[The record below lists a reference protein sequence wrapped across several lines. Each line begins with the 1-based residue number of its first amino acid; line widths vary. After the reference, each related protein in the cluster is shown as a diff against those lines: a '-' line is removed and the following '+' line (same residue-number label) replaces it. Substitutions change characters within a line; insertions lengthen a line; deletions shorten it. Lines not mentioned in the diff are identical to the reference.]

1 MIEAFD
7 EQVRN
12 WILSVAAGTEVS
24 LAAPNGRK
32 PGAGVGVYLMD
43 VMKTAPSNTTKR
55 PVPLQLT
62 LRYLITT
69 WSEKP
74 EDAHQLLVRLMF
86 AAMENEDYQVESDFP
101 QVDLWTALGAP
112 PQPAFLLRVPL
123 IYERTAAAPK
133 RAREIKLQSTA
144 LGSLH
149 GLVLGPGKT
158 PLSDCRVEIPAL
170 RLSSS
175 TDHKGRFCFTGVPG
189 DGKTELVVKA
199 KGLELSVTAVGNYGD
214 STAPMVIDFS
224 PLEA

>member
-7 EQVRN
+7 EQVKS
-12 WILSVAAGTEVS
+12 WVLSVATGAEVS

-32 PGAGVGVYLMD
+32 PVAGVGVYLMD
-43 VMKTAPSNTTKR
+43 VIKTAPSNTTKR

-74 EDAHQLLVRLMF
+74 EEAHQLLVKLMF
-86 AAMENEDYQVESDFP
+86 AAMESEDYQVESDFP

-112 PQPAFLLRVPL
+112 PQPAFLLCVPL

-133 RAREIKLQSTA
+133 RAREINVQSSS
-144 LGSLH
+144 LVSLH

-170 RLSSS
+170 HVSTS
-175 TDHKGRFCFTGVPG
+175 TDHKGRFSFPGVPG
-189 DGKTELVVKA
+189 DGKTQLLVKA
-199 KGLELSVTAVGNYGD
+199 RGLELSVTAVGNHGD
-214 STAPMVIDFS
+214 STTPMVIDFS